1 MPVEPATAGLL
12 QMLEDAGGPDISEQ
26 TPEDAR
32 AAMAGFAAMQA
43 GAPEPAR
50 VENRTVPG
58 PGGDIP
64 VRIYASAGDNL
75 PVVMYFHGGGWVL
88 GDIES
93 HDGTCKQLLAEIGE
107 AVVVSVDYRLAPE
120 HKYPAAADDC
130 YAATVWVAENG
141 AEIGAD
147 GSRMAVAGDS
157 AGGNLSAVV
166 SQMAR
171 DRGGPAIAAQV
182 LHVPV
187 TDHSI
192 DDYPSYTDNAEG
204 YLLTRA
210 SMVWFWDHY
219 LPSDDAGQEA
229 YASPLR
235 ASDLSG
241 LPPALVQT
249 AEFDPLRDEGEAY
262 AAALDAAGSSVTMH
276 RYDGVVHDP
285 FMMFAVVPTGVE
297 CLKEAAAFINAH
309 V

>member
-1 MPVEPATAGLL
+1 MPVEPATQGLL
-12 QMLEDAGGPDISEQ
+12 AMLEEAGGPDISEQ
-26 TPEDAR
+26 TPAEAR
-32 AAMAGFAAMQA
+32 AAIAGFAAMQA
-43 GAPEPAR
+43 GAPAPAR
-50 VENRTVPG
+50 VEDRTLPG
-58 PGGDIP
+58 PAGDIP
-64 VRIYASAGDNL
+64 VRVYASAGENL
-75 PVVMYFHGGGWVL
+75 PVVMYFHGGGWVV

-93 HDGTCKQLLAEIGE
+93 HDGTCRQLLAELGA

-130 YAATVWVAENG
+130 YAATAWVAANG

-147 GSRMAVAGDS
+147 GSRIAVCGDS

-187 TDHSI
+187 TDHNY
-192 DDYPSYTDNAEG
+192 DYQSYSDNAEG

-219 LPSDDAGQEA
+219 LPSDAAGQES

-235 ASDLSG
+235 ADNLTG
-241 LPPALVQT
+241 LPPALIQT
-249 AEFDPLRDEGEAY
+249 AEYDPLRDEGEAY
-262 AAALDAAGSSVTMH
+262 GAALDAAGNDVSVH

-309 V
+309 A

>member
-1 MPVEPATAGLL
+1 MPPTPETQGLL
-12 QMLEDAGGPDISEQ
+12 AMLEQQGGPDISEQ
-26 TPEDAR
+26 TPEEAR
-32 AAMAGFAAMQA
+32 AMIEGFAMMQA

-50 VENRTVPG
+50 VEDRTVPG

-75 PVVMYFHGGGWVL
+75 PVVMYFHGGGWVI
-88 GDIES
+88 GNIGS

-107 AVVVSVDYRLAPE
+107 AAVVSVDYRLAPE

-130 YAATVWVAENG
+130 YAAAAWVAENG
-141 AEIGAD
+141 AEIGVD
-147 GSRMAVAGDS
+147 GSRMAVCGDS

-171 DRGGPAIAAQV
+171 DKGGPAIAAQV

-187 TDHSI
+187 TDHNY
-192 DDYPSYTDNAEG
+192 DYPSYSENAEG

-219 LPSDDAGQEA
+219 LPNAGSGQEA
-229 YASPLR
+229 YASPLQ
-235 ASDLSG
+235 AGDLSG
-241 LPPALVQT
+241 LAPALIQT

-262 AAALDAAGSSVTMH
+262 GAAIEAAGGEVTVH
-276 RYDGVVHDP
+276 RYDGVIHDP
-285 FMMFAVVPTGVE
+285 FMMFAIIPTGVE
-297 CLKEAAAFINAH
+297 CLKEAAAFINERI
-309 V
+309 

>member
-1 MPVEPATAGLL
+1 MPPTPETQGLL
-12 QMLEDAGGPDISEQ
+12 AMLAEAGGPDISEQ
-26 TPEDAR
+26 TPEEAR
-32 AAMAGFAAMQA
+32 AMMEGFAPMQA

-50 VENRTVPG
+50 VEDRTVPG

-64 VRIYASAGDNL
+64 IRVYASEGDNL

-88 GDIES
+88 GDIAS
-93 HDGTCKQLLAEIGE
+93 HDGTCKQLVAELGE
-107 AVVVSVDYRLAPE
+107 AAVVSVDYRLAPE

-130 YAATVWVAENG
+130 YAAAAWVAANG
-141 AEIGAD
+141 AEIGVD

-171 DRGGPAIAAQV
+171 DKGGPAIAAQV

-187 TDHSI
+187 TDHNY
-192 DDYPSYTDNAEG
+192 DYPSYSENAEG

-219 LPSDDAGQEA
+219 LPSAEAGHDA
-229 YASPLR
+229 YASPLQ
-235 ASDLSG
+235 AGDLSG
-241 LPPALVQT
+241 LAPALIQT

-262 AAALDAAGSSVTMH
+262 GAAIEAAGGEVTVR
-276 RYDGVVHDP
+276 RYDGVIHDP
-285 FMMFAVVPTGVE
+285 FMMFAIIPTGIE
-297 CLKEAAAFINAH
+297 CLKEAAAFINERI
-309 V
+309 

>member
-1 MPVEPATAGLL
+1 MPPTPETQGLL
-12 QMLEDAGGPDISEQ
+12 AMLEEAGGPDISEQ
-26 TPEDAR
+26 TPAEAR
-32 AAMAGFAAMQA
+32 EAIAGFAAMQA

-58 PGGDIP
+58 PAGDIP
-64 VRIYASAGDNL
+64 VRVYASEGDNL
-75 PVVMYFHGGGWVL
+75 PVVMYYHGGGWVL

-93 HDGTCKQLLAEIGE
+93 HDGTCKQLLAELGQ

-130 YAATVWVAENG
+130 YAAAAWVAENG

-147 GSRMAVAGDS
+147 GSRLAVCGDS

-187 TDHSI
+187 TDHNY
-192 DDYPSYTDNAEG
+192 DYPSYSENAEG

-219 LPSDDAGQEA
+219 LPSDASGKEA
-229 YASPLR
+229 YASPLQ
-235 ASDLSG
+235 AADLSG

-249 AEFDPLRDEGEAY
+249 AEYDPLRDEGEAY
-262 AAALDAAGSSVTMH
+262 AAKLEAAGSEVTMH

-285 FMMFAVVPTGVE
+285 FMMFAVIPTGVE
-297 CLKEAAAFINAH
+297 CLKEAAAFINQRI
-309 V
+309 

>member
-1 MPVEPATAGLL
+1 MPPTPETQGLL
-12 QMLEDAGGPDISEQ
+12 AMLEEAGGPDISEQ
-26 TPEDAR
+26 TPEEAR
-32 AAMAGFAAMQA
+32 VAIAGFAAMQA

-58 PGGDIP
+58 PAGDIP
-64 VRIYASAGDNL
+64 VRIYASEGDNL
-75 PVVMYFHGGGWVL
+75 PVVIYYHGGGWVL

-93 HDGTCKQLLAEIGE
+93 HDGTCKQLLAELGE
-107 AVVVSVDYRLAPE
+107 AAVVSVDYRLAPE

-130 YAATVWVAENG
+130 YAAAAWVAENG
-141 AEIGAD
+141 AEIGVD
-147 GSRMAVAGDS
+147 GSRMAVCGDS

-171 DRGGPAIAAQV
+171 DKGGPAIAAQV

-187 TDHSI
+187 TDHNY
-192 DDYPSYTDNAEG
+192 DYQSYSDNAEG
-204 YLLTRA
+204 YLLTKA

-219 LPSDDAGQEA
+219 LPSDAAGKQA
-229 YASPLR
+229 YASPLQ
-235 ASDLSG
+235 ADSLSG

-262 AAALDAAGSSVTMH
+262 AAAIEAAGGDVTMH

-285 FMMFAVVPTGVE
+285 FMMFAVIPTGIE
-297 CLKEAAAFINAH
+297 CLKEAAAYINERI
-309 V
+309 

>member
-1 MPVEPATAGLL
+1 MPPTPETQGLL
-12 QMLEDAGGPDISEQ
+12 AMLEEAGGPDISEQ
-26 TPEDAR
+26 TPEEAR
-32 AAMAGFAAMQA
+32 AMMEGFAPMQA

-50 VENRTVPG
+50 VEDRNLPG

-64 VRIYASAGDNL
+64 VRVYAAEGDNL

-88 GDIES
+88 GNIES
-93 HDGTCKQLLAEIGE
+93 HDGTCKQLLAELGE
-107 AVVVSVDYRLAPE
+107 AAVVSVDYRLAPE

-130 YAATVWVAENG
+130 YAAAAWVAENG
-141 AEIGAD
+141 AEIGVD

-171 DRGGPAIAAQV
+171 DKGGPAIAAQV

-187 TDHSI
+187 TDHN
-192 DDYPSYTDNAEG
+192 YHYQSYSDNAEG

-219 LPSDDAGQEA
+219 LPSAEAGHDA
-229 YASPLR
+229 YASPLQ
-235 ASDLSG
+235 ADDLAG
-241 LPPALVQT
+241 LAPALVQT

-262 AAALDAAGSSVTMH
+262 AAALEAAGSEVTMH
-276 RYDGVVHDP
+276 RYDGVIHDP
-285 FMMFAVVPTGVE
+285 FMMFAIIPTGIE
-297 CLKEAAAFINAH
+297 CLKEAAAFINERI
-309 V
+309 

>member
-1 MPVEPATAGLL
+1 MPVTPETQGLL
-12 QMLEDAGGPDISEQ
+12 AMLEEAGGPDIAEQ
-26 TPEDAR
+26 TPEEAR
-32 AAMAGFAAMQA
+32 AMMEGFAPMQA

-50 VENRTVPG
+50 VESRTVPG

-64 VRIYASAGDNL
+64 VRVYASDGDNL
-75 PVVMYFHGGGWVL
+75 PVVMYYHGGGWVL

-93 HDGTCKQLLAEIGE
+93 HDGTCKQLLAELGE
-107 AVVVSVDYRLAPE
+107 AAIVSVDYRLAPE

-130 YAATVWVAENG
+130 YAAAAWVAENG
-141 AEIGAD
+141 AEIGVD

-171 DRGGPAIAAQV
+171 DKGGPAIAAQV

-187 TDHSI
+187 TDHNYE
-192 DDYPSYTDNAEG
+192 YPSYSENAEG

-219 LPSDDAGQEA
+219 LPNADAGHDA
-229 YASPLR
+229 YASPLQ
-235 ASDLSG
+235 ADDLSG
-241 LPPALVQT
+241 LAPALVQT

-262 AAALDAAGSSVTMH
+262 AAALEAAGSEVTVH
-276 RYDGVVHDP
+276 RYDGVIHDP
-285 FMMFAVVPTGVE
+285 FMMFAIIPTGIE
-297 CLKEAAAFINAH
+297 CLKEAAAFINERI
-309 V
+309 

>member
-1 MPVEPATAGLL
+1 MPPTPETQGLL
-12 QMLEDAGGPDISEQ
+12 AMLEEAGGPDISEQ
-26 TPEDAR
+26 TPEEAR
-32 AAMAGFAAMQA
+32 VAIAGFAAMQA

-50 VENRTVPG
+50 VEDRTVPG
-58 PGGDIP
+58 PAGDIP
-64 VRIYASAGDNL
+64 VRVYASEGENL
-75 PVVMYFHGGGWVL
+75 PVVMYYHGGGWVL
-88 GDIES
+88 GDIAS
-93 HDGTCKQLLAEIGE
+93 HDGTCKQLLAELGS

-130 YAATVWVAENG
+130 YAAAAWVAENG
-141 AEIGAD
+141 AELGAD
-147 GSRMAVAGDS
+147 GSRMAVCGDS

-171 DRGGPAIAAQV
+171 DQGGPAIAAQV

-187 TDHSI
+187 TDHNY
-192 DDYPSYTDNAEG
+192 DYPSYSENAEG

-219 LPSDDAGQEA
+219 LNSDSDGEQA

-235 ASDLSG
+235 AADLSG
-241 LPPALVQT
+241 LAPALIQT

-262 AAALDAAGSSVTMH
+262 GAAIEAAGGDVTVR

-285 FMMFAVVPTGVE
+285 FMMFAIIPTGVE
-297 CLKEAAAFINAH
+297 CLKEAAAFINER

>member
-1 MPVEPATAGLL
+1 MPPTPETQGLL
-12 QMLEDAGGPDISEQ
+12 AMLEEAGGPDISEQ
-26 TPEDAR
+26 TPEEAR
-32 AAMAGFAAMQA
+32 VAIAGFAAMQA

-50 VENRTVPG
+50 VEDRTVPG
-58 PGGDIP
+58 PAGDIP
-64 VRIYASAGDNL
+64 IRVYASEGDNL

-93 HDGTCKQLLAEIGE
+93 HDGTCKQLLAELGD
-107 AVVVSVDYRLAPE
+107 AVVVSVHYRLAPE
-120 HKYPAAADDC
+120 DKYPAAADDC
-130 YAATVWVAENG
+130 YAAAAWVAENG

-171 DRGGPAIAAQV
+171 DKGGPAIAAQV

-187 TDHSI
+187 TDHNYS
-192 DDYPSYTDNAEG
+192 YPSYTENAEG
-204 YLLTRA
+204 MLLTRD

-219 LPSDDAGQEA
+219 LPNAEAGQEA
-229 YASPLR
+229 YASPIK
-235 ASDLSG
+235 AADLSG
-241 LPPALVQT
+241 LAPALIQT

-262 AAALDAAGSSVTMH
+262 GAAIEAAGGDVTVH

-285 FMMFAVVPTGVE
+285 FMMFAVIPTGIE
-297 CLKEAAAFINAH
+297 CLKEAAAFINDRI
-309 V
+309 